1 MFTCRYK
8 DNNLSLLYF
17 LNAIINIYHIN
28 IHYPKIT
35 YISALLCT
43 TMTKKFFSP
52 TKVVKKSREE
62 IALKTQIRE
71 RNILVA
77 EAICKRGV
85 SIRNACA
92 KLNANRT
99 TVSRRLNGGR
109 SHRQASQENQY
120 LTPAEETAIC
130 EIIKKVFPS
139 PISSLG
145 RNTYRK
151 LGQTI
156 FDKTYNG
163 TGPHKHFS
171 ESWEHRLRQRQKQ
184 LNDFKRN
191 KKLYSAL
198 NVDVFKNEFYRLRQV
213 VDEYNITPDNF
224 YSVGE
229 LSFYVNQMGID
240 SVGVGPE
247 FREGFMDVFYDE
259 AKTEV
264 VHNPPVH
271 AIAFECCSAACQT
284 LPTFVAFQ
292 NDAETEYF
300 NGEAMVVS
308 EDMSADNDRAF
319 LEWLRLFDKYTRSTT
334 GNQPFRLIYFAAHFF
349 NLSIDV
355 LDFAVKNNILFY
367 ASPPERSHM
376 HPVHSMLEVMA
387 SRLAENTYST
397 NAELLQSIDDAK
409 SRITSSFIS
418 SSWKSTG
425 LLNDSSKIFMDS
437 VFKRVISATIFRR
450 IYAKIFNFYYGKNI
464 VTAAENCRICHSKR
478 LKSVISSPI
487 KSENNDYN
495 HLLEDHEIRSLLRA
509 KCQEISH
516 RKKQEIYSNGDF
528 FNMNELDFAQKC
540 QTEILALSSSLN
552 FGVDQAMEV
561 LVFCNNVVMH
571 EWNLGLNKSLS
582 VLPLSNF
589 CFTQSNVLDVFGSS
603 TSSDSRLSTPPSSD
617 DHYQYTDPTLSSELS
632 DDIIKQE
639 ANDANPSFTPEYV
652 YDDFM
657 LFPLKF

>member
-1 MFTCRYK
+1 
-8 DNNLSLLYF
+8 
-17 LNAIINIYHIN
+17 
-28 IHYPKIT
+28 
-35 YISALLCT
+35 
-43 TMTKKFFSP
+43 MTKKFFGP
-52 TKVVKKSREE
+52 HKVVKKSREE

-71 RNILVA
+71 RNILIA
-77 EAICKRGV
+77 EAICKRGG

-92 KLNANRT
+92 QLNANRT
-99 TVSRRLNGGR
+99 TVSRRLNGGK
-109 SHRQASQENQY
+109 SHRQASQDNQY

-139 PISSLG
+139 PVSSLG

-151 LGQTI
+151 LGQSI
-156 FDKTYNG
+156 VDKTYNG
-163 TGPHKHFS
+163 NGLHKHFS

-198 NVDVFKNEFYRLRQV
+198 NVDVFEKEFDRLRQV
-213 VDEYNITPDNF
+213 VDEYNISPDNF

-229 LSFYVNQMGID
+229 LSFYTNLMGID
-240 SVGVGPE
+240 NVGIGPE

-264 VHNPPVH
+264 VRNPPVH
-271 AIAFECCSAACQT
+271 AIAFECCSAACRI

-292 NDAETEYF
+292 NDIEPAHSTCET
-300 NGEAMVVS
+300 MVVS
-308 EDMSADNDRAF
+308 TDMSADNDRAF
-319 LEWLRLFDKYTRSTT
+319 LEWLKLFDKHTRSTT

-376 HPVHSMLEVMA
+376 HPVHSMLEDMA
-387 SRLAENTYST
+387 SRLIENTYAT
-397 NAELLQSIDDAK
+397 NAEFLQSIDVAK
-409 SRITSSFIS
+409 SRITSSFIF

-425 LLNDSSKIFMDS
+425 LLNDNSKVFMDS
-437 VFKRVISATIFRR
+437 VFQRIISATTFRR
-450 IYAKIFNFYYGKNI
+450 TYAKIFNFYYGKKI
-464 VTAAENCRICHSKR
+464 ATAAENCRVCHQSAR
-478 LKSVISSPI
+478 I
-487 KSENNDYN
+487 KSAKSSSIKQENKD
-495 HLLEDHEIRSLLRA
+495 HLLEDSQICNLLHV
-509 KCQEISH
+509 KCQEIAH
-516 RKKQEIYSNGDF
+516 QKKKEIYSKDNF
-528 FNMNELDFAQKC
+528 FNLNELDFARKC
-540 QTEILALSSSLN
+540 QTEILALTSSLN

-561 LVFCNNVVMH
+561 LVFCNNVVMR
-571 EWNLGLNKSLS
+571 EWNLGLNESLS

-603 TSSDSRLSTPPSSD
+603 TSESRLSTPPSSD
-617 DHYQYTDPTLSSELS
+617 DQYHYTDPTLLSELS
-632 DDIIKQE
+632 DDIPKQDINGSE
-639 ANDANPSFTPEYV
+639 QSFTPEYI
-652 YDDFM
+652 YDDFL

>member
-1 MFTCRYK
+1 
-8 DNNLSLLYF
+8 
-17 LNAIINIYHIN
+17 
-28 IHYPKIT
+28 
-35 YISALLCT
+35 
-43 TMTKKFFSP
+43 
-52 TKVVKKSREE
+52 
-62 IALKTQIRE
+62 
-71 RNILVA
+71 
-77 EAICKRGV
+77 
-85 SIRNACA
+85 
-92 KLNANRT
+92 
-99 TVSRRLNGGR
+99 
-109 SHRQASQENQY
+109 
-120 LTPAEETAIC
+120 
-130 EIIKKVFPS
+130 
-139 PISSLG
+139 
-145 RNTYRK
+145 
-151 LGQTI
+151 
-156 FDKTYNG
+156 
-163 TGPHKHFS
+163 
-171 ESWEHRLRQRQKQ
+171 
-184 LNDFKRN
+184 
-191 KKLYSAL
+191 
-198 NVDVFKNEFYRLRQV
+198 
-213 VDEYNITPDNF
+213 
-224 YSVGE
+224 
-229 LSFYVNQMGID
+229 
-240 SVGVGPE
+240 
-247 FREGFMDVFYDE
+247 
-259 AKTEV
+259 
-264 VHNPPVH
+264 
-271 AIAFECCSAACQT
+271 
-284 LPTFVAFQ
+284 
-292 NDAETEYF
+292 
-300 NGEAMVVS
+300 
-308 EDMSADNDRAF
+308 
-319 LEWLRLFDKYTRSTT
+319 
-334 GNQPFRLIYFAAHFF
+334 
-349 NLSIDV
+349 
-355 LDFAVKNNILFY
+355 
-367 ASPPERSHM
+367 
-376 HPVHSMLEVMA
+376 MLEVMA

-450 IYAKIFNFYYGKNI
+450 IYAKIFNFYYGKKI